1 MIQKKIKAVLIFL
14 GISVCLSIPSSFLV
28 GIILPVTVEQVKTK
42 SFYVAKPM
50 LWYVLSDL
58 DSYPIW
64 KPELRDIEYIT
75 DGIKPVQFTEYIQA
89 EKRKEWQV
97 LSWEPQKKLE
107 IKLAPSKRY
116 IERMVY
122 TIREQEETL
131 LLSLRFSGTYINPFR
146 RFLKRFV
153 HHQGKQLDAILIGVD
168 EQLKRLSEELDLGSN

>member
-1 MIQKKIKAVLIFL
+1 MIQKVKSVLLFL
-14 GISVCLSIPSSFLV
+14 GIAAVLSVPSSFLI
-28 GIILPVTVEQVKTK
+28 GLILPVNVEQVKTK
-42 SFYVAKPM
+42 SFYVTKPM

-58 DSYPIW
+58 ESYPIW

-75 DGIKPVQFTEYIQA
+75 DGIKPVQFTEYVQA

-116 IERMVY
+116 IERMIY

-146 RFLKRFV
+146 RFLQRFV
-153 HHQGKQLDAILIGVD
+153 YHQGKQLDAILIGVD
-168 EQLKRLSEELDLGSN
+168 EQLKHLDEELDLSKN